1 MLKSGLAHTSSNS
14 PVTVLQKSFGTA
26 KMSTLPFHLWLL
38 VEVTVFY
45 SCTLSKSRTTSLYPL
60 SKSTVT
66 VLYGR
71 LIHTT
76 LYCIGTWWHYK
87 WRGVA
92 LQLAASTLYFSRH
105 IIEVYQLRSYLL
117 STEVKSQV
125 ERRSNLLCSL
135 FSHDFAPSWDDGL
148 FNSDQIISC
157 LLTRPLDLI
166 PYT

>member
-14 PVTVLQKSFGTA
+14 LVTVLQKSFGTD
-26 KMSTLPFHLWLL
+26 KMSTPPFHLWLL
-38 VEVTVFY
+38 VEVTVSY

-76 LYCIGTWWHYK
+76 LCCIDTWWHYK
-87 WRGVA
+87 WRGVS

-105 IIEVYQLRSYLL
+105 NNRGIPAAVLPAEYWSQIPGRVEKQPSLQLVQPWLR
-117 STEVKSQV
+117 
-125 ERRSNLLCSL
+125 
-135 FSHDFAPSWDDGL
+135 PSWDDGL
-148 FNSDQIISC
+148 FISSC

-166 PYT
+166 PYM